1 MRTVY
6 VKNIPIGD
14 NHPIVIQ
21 SMTNTKTKDIQATI
35 KQINELENAGA
46 MIVRMAIADM
56 EDAEAIKEI
65 KKHVN
70 IPLVADIHFDYRL
83 ALKSIE
89 NGIDKLR
96 LNPGNIKDKD
106 QITQVVLAC
115 KEKNIP
121 IRIGINGGS
130 LDSDIQEK
138 YGHTPIALVESAKTH
153 IDILE
158 ELDFHDI
165 IISLKDTDI
174 DITIEAN
181 RLLKQTF
188 DYPIHIGL
196 TEAGTK
202 TSGTVKSSYVLGTLL
217 KEKIGN
223 TIRVSLTTD
232 PVDEVKVAKEILK
245 MTGNLNSP
253 TIISCP
259 TCGRTEYNML
269 DIIQQLEPLINEINQ
284 PLKIAIMGCVVNGP
298 GEARDADI
306 GIAGGKHQ
314 VVLFKKGEIIRKIKE
329 ENIVEEFMNEINLL
343 LKQKE
348 SE

>member
-1 MRTVY
+1 MKTVY
-6 VKNIPIGD
+6 VKNIPMGD

-21 SMTNTKTKDIQATI
+21 SMTNTKTKNIADTVEQI
-35 KQINELENAGA
+35 KKLESAGA
-46 MIVRMAIADM
+46 QIVRLAIADM

-65 KKHVN
+65 KKYVS

-83 ALKSIE
+83 ALKAIE

-96 LNPGNIKDKD
+96 LNPGNIKDKS

-115 KEKNIP
+115 KNKKIP

-130 LDSDIQEK
+130 LNEDIEK
-138 YGHTPIALVESAKTH
+138 IYGHTPLALVESAKSH
-153 IDILE
+153 IKILE
-158 ELDFHDI
+158 DLDFYDI
-165 IISLKDTDI
+165 IVSLKDTDI
-174 DITIEAN
+174 NVTLEAN
-181 RLLKQTF
+181 RLAKKLIN
-188 DYPIHIGL
+188 YPIHIGL
-196 TEAGTK
+196 TEAGTI

-217 KEKIGN
+217 NENIGN

-232 PVDEVKVAKEILK
+232 PINEVYVAKEILK
-245 MTGNLNSP
+245 MTNNYNSP

-269 DIIQQLEPLINEINQ
+269 EIIEKIEPLINKINH

-298 GEARDADI
+298 GEAKDADL

-314 VVLFKKGEIIRKIKE
+314 VVLFKKGKIVKKIKE
-329 ENIVEEFMNEINLL
+329 ENIIEELMQEINLL
-343 LKQKE
+343 IKEKE
-348 SE
+348 S

>member
-21 SMTNTKTKDIQATI
+21 SMTNTKTKNISATI
-35 KQINELENAGA
+35 DQIKKLESAGA
-46 MIVRMAIADM
+46 QIVRLAVADM

-65 KKHVN
+65 KKSIS

-83 ALKSIE
+83 ALKAIE

-96 LNPGNIKDKD
+96 LNPGNIKDKN

-115 KEKNIP
+115 KNKNIP

-130 LDSDIQEK
+130 LNEEIEK
-138 YGHTPIALVESAKTH
+138 QYGHTPLALVESAKSH
-153 IDILE
+153 IKILE
-158 ELDFHDI
+158 DLGFYDI
-165 IISLKDTDI
+165 IVSLKDTDI
-174 DITIEAN
+174 NITLEAN
-181 RLLKQTF
+181 RLAKKLIN
-188 DYPIHIGL
+188 YPIHIGL
-196 TEAGTK
+196 TEAGTI

-217 KEKIGN
+217 NENIGN

-232 PVDEVKVAKEILK
+232 PINEIYVAKEILK

-269 DIIQQLEPLINEINQ
+269 EIIEKIEPLINKINH

-298 GEARDADI
+298 GEAKDADL

-314 VVLFKKGEIIRKIKE
+314 VVLFKKGQIIRKIKE
-329 ENIVEEFMNEINLL
+329 ENIIDELMEEINLL
-343 LKQKE
+343 INEKE
-348 SE
+348 S

>member
-21 SMTNTKTKDIQATI
+21 SMTNTKTKNVSETI
-35 KQINELENAGA
+35 EQIKKLEAAGA
-46 MIVRMAIADM
+46 QIVRLAVADM

-65 KKHVN
+65 KKSVSV
-70 IPLVADIHFDYRL
+70 PLVADIHFDYRL
-83 ALKSIE
+83 ALKAIE

-96 LNPGNIKDKD
+96 LNPGNIKDKV

-115 KEKNIP
+115 KGKKIP

-130 LDSDIQEK
+130 LNEDIEK
-138 YGHTPIALVESAKTH
+138 VYGHTPLALVESAKSH
-153 IDILE
+153 IKILE
-158 ELDFHDI
+158 DLDFYDI
-165 IISLKDTDI
+165 IVSLKDTDI
-174 DITIEAN
+174 NITLEAN
-181 RLLKQTF
+181 RLAKKLIN
-188 DYPIHIGL
+188 YPLHIGL
-196 TEAGTK
+196 TEAGTI

-217 KEKIGN
+217 NENIGN

-232 PVDEVKVAKEILK
+232 PINEIHVAKEILK
-245 MTGNLNSP
+245 MTGNYNSP

-269 DIIQQLEPLINEINQ
+269 EIIEKIEPLINKINH

-298 GEARDADI
+298 GEAKDADI

-314 VVLFKKGEIIRKIKE
+314 VVLFKKGQIVKKIKE
-329 ENIVEEFMNEINLL
+329 ENIIEELMQEINLL
-343 LKQKE
+343 IKEKE
-348 SE
+348 S

>member
-1 MRTVY
+1 MKTVY
-6 VKNIPIGD
+6 VKDIPIGD

-21 SMTNTKTKDIQATI
+21 SMTNTKTKNVSSTIEQI
-35 KQINELENAGA
+35 KQLELAGA
-46 MIVRMAIADM
+46 QIVRLAVADM

-65 KKHVN
+65 KKNVS

-83 ALKSIE
+83 ALKAIE

-96 LNPGNIKDKD
+96 LNPGNIKDKE

-115 KEKNIP
+115 KNKNIP

-130 LDSDIQEK
+130 LNEDIEK
-138 YGHTPIALVESAKTH
+138 VYGHTPLALVESAKSH
-153 IDILE
+153 IKILE
-158 ELDFHDI
+158 DLDFHDI
-165 IISLKDTDI
+165 IVSLKDTDI
-174 DITIEAN
+174 NITLEAN
-181 RLLKQTF
+181 RLAKKLIN
-188 DYPIHIGL
+188 YPLHIGL
-196 TEAGTK
+196 TEAGTI

-217 KEKIGN
+217 NENIGN

-232 PVDEVKVAKEILK
+232 PINEIYVAKEILK
-245 MTGNLNSP
+245 MTGNYNSP

-269 DIIQQLEPLINEINQ
+269 EIIEKIEPLIDKINL

-298 GEARDADI
+298 GEAKDADL

-314 VVLFKKGEIIRKIKE
+314 VVLFKKGQIVRKIKE
-329 ENIVEEFMNEINLL
+329 ENIIDELMQEINLL
-343 LKQKE
+343 IKEKE
-348 SE
+348 S